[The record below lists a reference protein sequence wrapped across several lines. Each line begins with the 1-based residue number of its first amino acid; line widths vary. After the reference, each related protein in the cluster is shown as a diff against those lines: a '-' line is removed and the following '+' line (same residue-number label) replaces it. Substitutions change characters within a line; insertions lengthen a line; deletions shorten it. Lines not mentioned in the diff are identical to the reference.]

1 MKRVVLL
8 LMALL
13 LLSGCAA
20 KPRQIEY
27 AGQTLTVDRE
37 QGTVSDGVHEYKY
50 TYENENVTL
59 VYPNGV
65 VYEAVFSGL
74 TEEEWASIEDY
85 AAPRALVY
93 AVEEAEASRNSNA
106 LLILGGIVLLG
117 VSLFELWKPNF
128 FWELRHGWKFKEM
141 PEPSEEY
148 LEINRLCCIG
158 AAILGA
164 LLLIAAFL
172 IS

>member
-1 MKRVVLL
+1 MKRVILL
-8 LMALL
+8 LLALL

-20 KPRQIEY
+20 KPKQVEY
-27 AGQTLTVDRE
+27 AGETLTVDRE
-37 QGTVSDGVHEYKY
+37 KGTVSDGVHEYKY
-50 TYENENVTL
+50 TYENEDVTL

-74 TEEEWASIEDY
+74 TEAEWASIESY
-85 AAPRALVY
+85 AAPRALVF

-106 LLILGGIVLLG
+106 LLILAGIVLLG
-117 VSLFELWKPNF
+117 VSVFELWKPNF

-148 LEINRLCCIG
+148 LEYTRLYSICT
-158 AAILGA
+158 AILGA
-164 LLLIAAFL
+164 LLIIAGFL
-172 IS
+172 IP